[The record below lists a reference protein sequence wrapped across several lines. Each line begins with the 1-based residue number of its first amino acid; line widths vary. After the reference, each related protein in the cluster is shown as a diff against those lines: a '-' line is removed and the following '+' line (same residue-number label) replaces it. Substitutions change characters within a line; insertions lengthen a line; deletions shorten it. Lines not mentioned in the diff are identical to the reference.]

1 MRRVPTHRRAVG
13 QAAVE
18 AALTLPLVVFLVM
31 GSLQLFMIFQARL
44 IAQYAAFKAVRT
56 GSLMHGDCLAMT
68 HAAIAAVLPAIT
80 RVDSPLAYA
89 NAFFLRRNNRYDDGT
104 PPHRG
109 QIVEL
114 YRESPKL
121 ASLLASD
128 PEDNRF
134 DQPGENERLEVR
146 MLFWYRL
153 RIPFA
158 DSVISRMVMASW
170 GLRDYTA
177 VDPLMPAHTANWTGS
192 GGPALLSEVWPGG
205 NPGDSMLAWSNG
217 GEYVLPIR
225 VTASMRMMV
234 PPRRSE
240 FPTPGC
246 PL

>member
-1 MRRVPTHRRAVG
+1 MRRARTHRRAVG

-89 NAFFLRRNNRYDDGT
+89 NAFFLRRNNRYADGT
-104 PPHRG
+104 PVHRG
-109 QIVEL
+109 QIIEL

-134 DQPGENERLEVR
+134 DQPGENERLDLR

-158 DSVISRMVMASW
+158 DSVISRMVIASW
-170 GLRDYTA
+170 GLRAYTA
-177 VDPLMPAHTANWTGS
+177 VDPLIPTQTANWTGS
-192 GGPALLSEVWPGG
+192 GAPALLSEV
-205 NPGDSMLAWSNG
+205 A
-217 GEYVLPIR
+217 R
-225 VTASMRMMV
+225 RR
-234 PPRRSE
+234 PRRQHARLVQRRRVRAADSGHGVDAHDGASE
-240 FPTPGC
+240 A
-246 PL
+246 L